1 MLLTLGA
8 NVDKD
13 CWCLWKLIVLVKVI
27 GHFLWFLTILFGGL
41 SDEDLEI
48 ELVEEEP
55 PFLRGHTKQSMDM
68 SPIKI
73 VKVRRAGT
81 LTWDGRGSSAQCA
94 GLFSRAGYGAC
105 VGGTRAT
112 GGGVHCWS
120 GPGTSLFSRDTDFV
134 VFGFLITFLS
144 F

>member
-81 LTWDGRGSSAQCA
+81 LTWDQVAGARLSVPVCFPGQVMGPVWA
-94 GLFSRAGYGAC
+94 GLAPREAVFT
-105 VGGTRAT
+105 VGQGLGRLCFQEILTL
-112 GGGVHCWS
+112 
-120 GPGTSLFSRDTDFV
+120 LFLAF
-134 VFGFLITFLS
+134 
-144 F
+144 